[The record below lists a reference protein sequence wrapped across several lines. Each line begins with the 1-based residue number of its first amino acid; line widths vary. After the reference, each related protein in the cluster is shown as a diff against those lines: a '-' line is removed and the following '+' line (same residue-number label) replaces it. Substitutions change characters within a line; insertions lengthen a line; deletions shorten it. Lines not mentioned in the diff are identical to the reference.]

1 MRYIQYSISFND
13 ILMYL
18 VNPHFTSDYINE
30 DVFNC
35 IDSDKDGF
43 ISYDE
48 WWIDLYEV
56 YQLWYIRTNKANDQ
70 CIGYQWK
77 WDTESGR

>member
-1 MRYIQYSISFND
+1 MRYIQYSINFND

-48 WWIDLYEV
+48 W
-56 YQLWYIRTNKANDQ
+56 
-70 CIGYQWK
+70 
-77 WDTESGR
+77 